1 MERLRPLNDFI
12 FKKLFGE
19 PESKENLRAFLNAIL
34 YNNIGNIKDIEIIKD
49 KELTTDEITNKT
61 GIIDVLAKI
70 DDGTHINI
78 EVQLTDQKN
87 MDRRTLFYWSRIYNR
102 GIIKGEDYSNLNKV
116 ITINILDFNFIDLDK
131 FHTEFTLRESEYTDY
146 KLTDVLEIHF
156 IEMPI
161 FKK

>member
-12 FKKLFGE
+12 FKKLFCE

-102 GIIKGEDYSNLNKV
+102 GIIK
-116 ITINILDFNFIDLDK
+116 
-131 FHTEFTLRESEYTDY
+131 
-146 KLTDVLEIHF
+146 
-156 IEMPI
+156 
-161 FKK
+161 

>member
-116 ITINILDFNFIDLDK
+116 LKQIHPRLFFHEESYFFANYPISSFLDLSQFHNLD
-131 FHTEFTLRESEYTDY
+131 
-146 KLTDVLEIHF
+146 
-156 IEMPI
+156 
-161 FKK
+161 